1 MRYKTSPVL
10 KRHRNCMIWFNFLF
24 LEPPQEQVLGGRP
37 LTEVPRSRPGPALQ
51 RHFVPQGG
59 AAGRG
64 RGLPGAGAGPPLPV
78 RASRPQRGSHCL
90 VRPQPPPAIGPAAPR
105 GGRRGGRPVAR
116 VTAGRV
122 AAAAAPGGGAQP
134 SRAERSGAEPGGP
147 RPALPRAGTAQPQ
160 PQVPERNFVPA
171 AAGLRGTGGER
182 GVPGGAGAP
191 RAVCEEPPGR
201 R

>member
-10 KRHRNCMIWFNFLF
+10 KRHRNCMIRFNFLF

-134 SRAERSGAEPGGP
+134 SPAERSGAGRPSPCAAPRRHRPAPAPGTGAKLCPGGRGAP
-147 RPALPRAGTAQPQ
+147 GYRGGAG
-160 PQVPERNFVPA
+160 
-171 AAGLRGTGGER
+171 GTGGCR
-182 GVPGGAGAP
+182 SPAGGL
-191 RAVCEEPPGR
+191 
-201 R
+201 